1 MKLFHSYIPTIDG
14 NLVVWATTYKE
25 KIGLLGPQ
33 LGLQAAEIT
42 ELQDA
47 AQVIIEAINKVDVKK
62 VELKEATAAKELD
75 KRARLQLIRASA
87 VRIRTLPGYNHNLGK
102 ELGIVSPVQ
111 VVDSGS
117 LKPDLTATVFPGY
130 VQLGFNKYRMF
141 GISLYSRLKGEL
153 EWRELEVAK
162 TSPYIDTTP
171 LAEAGRPET
180 REYIGICYDGLQ
192 ETGYASDIVSVV
204 YGG

>member
-1 MKLFHSYIPTIDG
+1 MDG

-25 KIGLLGPQ
+25 KIGVLGPQ
-33 LGLQAAEIT
+33 LGLQAAEIQ

-47 AQVIIEAINKVDVKK
+47 AQSVIESINRVDVKR
-62 VELKEATAAKELD
+62 VELREATAAKELE

-102 ELGIVSPVQ
+102 ELGIVSGVQ

-117 LKPDLTATVFPGY
+117 IKPSLTATVFPGY
-130 VQLGFNKYRMF
+130 VQLNFNKYRMF

-153 EWRELEVAK
+153 EWQALEVAK
-162 TSPYIDTTP
+162 SSPYIDASLLT
-171 LAEAGRPET
+171 EAGKPET
-180 REYIGICYDGLQ
+180 REYMGICYDGLQ
-192 ETGYASDIVSVV
+192 ETGYTSDIVSVV